1 MPHDAGS
8 FLPAAI
14 RTKSQFWE
22 QLSIQLAPLLEGQ
35 RNWVTNLANA
45 SSVIY
50 HSLRSYPAF
59 GDGPSSVHWCGFYI
73 DSSLLPTAKVRLDDN
88 VASNPTER
96 LFLGPFYGKP
106 ACLWIDIIPGRGRG
120 VCVDAFLARKSIVV
134 PDVEVYP
141 GHIACDPN
149 TKSEIVCPLILNSP
163 EGEVSLGVFDLD
175 CLASGGFD
183 DDDRAG
189 LEKIAKLVVESCDW

>member
-45 SSVIY
+45 SSLIY
-50 HSLRSYPAF
+50 HSLHSYPGF
-59 GDGPSSVHWCGFYI
+59 GDGPSSVHWC
-73 DSSLLPTAKVRLDDN
+73 
-88 VASNPTER
+88 ER

-106 ACLWIDIIPGRGRG
+106 ACPWIDIIPGRGRG

-141 GHIACDPN
+141 GHIASDPN

-183 DDDRAG
+183 DDDKAG
-189 LEKIAKLVVESCDW
+189 LEKIAKLVVDSCDW